1 MDEIS
6 INVAEAKKRFSELI
20 GQVAFGKKRLL
31 ITKRGKPMAR
41 MIPVDESAR
50 HVADAQGWLEN
61 DDPFFAVIDRIVED
75 RTRHIPRILGK
86 PEPE

>member
-41 MIPVDESAR
+41 LIPVDESAQ
-50 HVADAQGWLEN
+50 HVADAQGWLDN
-61 DDPFFAVIDRIVED
+61 DDPFFAAIDRIVED
-75 RTRHIPRILGK
+75 RARHTPRMLSK
-86 PEPE
+86 PEPK

>member
-20 GQVAFGKKRLL
+20 GQVAYGKMRLL

-41 MIPVDESAR
+41 LIPIDETAR
-50 HVADAQGWLEN
+50 HVVDAQGWLDN
-61 DDPFFAVIDRIVED
+61 DDPFFAAIDRIVED
-75 RTRHIPRILGK
+75 RAQHIPRILGK